1 MDIER
6 DISAVRR
13 RGIGSR
19 AITFLLLFAFALQS
33 YLTQTHIHGISG
45 TPAQTCISK
54 CVVHSPISQSPLGGA
69 AECPLCQAIVHA
81 GAFYAPAALAVL
93 VLCVWVENALAT
105 PAQSAPRAALA
116 RNGLSRAPP
125 R

>member
-1 MDIER
+1 MNIER

-13 RGIGSR
+13 RGIGSY
-19 AITFLLLFAFALQS
+19 AITFLLLFAFAVQS
-33 YLTQTHIHGISG
+33 YLTQTHIHG
-45 TPAQTCISK
+45 TFQAPAQTCISK
-54 CVVHSPISQSPLGGA
+54 CALHVPASHSPFGDV

-81 GAFYAPAALAVL
+81 GAFYAPAVPVIL
-93 VLCVWVENALAT
+93 VLQVWVESALAAA
-105 PAQSAPRAALA
+105 AQSTPRATLA